1 MTATLINELREAG
14 LLLGSEPFL
23 SDKGREW
30 LRQLDDVETETLVA
44 DVETH
49 ALAED
54 WAADFVLSTSAIS
67 R

>member
-30 LRQLDDVETETLVA
+30 LRQLEDVETEM
-44 DVETH
+44 
-49 ALAED
+49 LAED
-54 WAADFVLSTSAIS
+54 WAADFVLSTHAIS

>member
-30 LRQLDDVETETLVA
+30 LRQLEDVETET
-44 DVETH
+44 
-49 ALAED
+49 LAED
-54 WAADFVLSTSAIS
+54 WAADFVLSTHAIS

>member
-30 LRQLDDVETETLVA
+30 LRQLDDVETQTLVK

-49 ALAED
+49 NLAED